1 MQQKSCSNTYI
12 SNNYTFIFKHTAFCG
27 KRIFFGI
34 DTPKCVAADASSH
47 FLRVR
52 RLQQVHGNEGGIA
65 SFPWEWGKTTSR
77 TQLLGDRTNQQAT
90 SNKQQMDLVLH
101 KRKHKFA
108 SQVAK
113 RYVSRGK
120 KTNKQWI
127 GEDFNCIIKKETK
140 KQKHANMQTC
150 KQVQMHSG
158 KKMEHLVH
166 SFNFLTLKEWLRPAR
181 CQHQQR
187 RPLQ

>member
-1 MQQKSCSNTYI
+1 MGEDHIKDTTAWGSNQSTI
-12 SNNYTFIFKHTAFCG
+12 
-27 KRIFFGI
+27 
-34 DTPKCVAADASSH
+34 
-47 FLRVR
+47 
-52 RLQQVHGNEGGIA
+52 
-65 SFPWEWGKTTSR
+65 
-77 TQLLGDRTNQQAT
+77 
-90 SNKQQMDLVLH
+90 NKQRTDLVLH

-140 KQKHANMQTC
+140 RENMQHANMQTSAT
-150 KQVQMHSG
+150 HSG

-166 SFNFLTLKEWLRPAR
+166 SFNFLTLKEGL
-181 CQHQQR
+181 
-187 RPLQ
+187 